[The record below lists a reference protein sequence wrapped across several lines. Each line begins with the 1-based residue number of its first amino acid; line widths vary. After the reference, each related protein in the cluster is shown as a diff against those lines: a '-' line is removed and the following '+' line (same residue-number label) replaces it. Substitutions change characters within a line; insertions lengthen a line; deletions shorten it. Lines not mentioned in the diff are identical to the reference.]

1 VSSEPTVVAVLL
13 WAGADNRGMD
23 VLVGVDNSDRG
34 METLEEAVE
43 QAQQA
48 GEDLTVAVYTYGDE
62 SISEAETSVRDWLAN
77 LGVEASIER
86 IEGDPGSQ
94 LVELAEEG
102 EYDRI
107 VLSGGTVSPLGKI
120 NLTPIHEFVLL
131 NARTTVTLVR

>member
-1 VSSEPTVVAVLL
+1 M
-13 WAGADNRGMD
+13 R
-23 VLVGVDNSDRG
+23 VLVGVDGSDRG
-34 METLEEAVE
+34 LATLEEAVE
-43 QAQQA
+43 QARQA
-48 GEDLTVAVYTYGDE
+48 GEELTVAVYAQHDE
-62 SISEAETSVRDWLAN
+62 SVSAAESTVRERLVE
-77 LGVEASIER
+77 LGVDATVVTVER
-86 IEGDPGSQ
+86 DPGSR